1 MKQENYKFVDLVS
14 GIFLLILFFFNF
26 LALLYIFDGNQV
38 FSGLVSFF
46 ITTLYFFV
54 VEQMRKNK
62 ESLIRQGFKHFSLL
76 FISFFL
82 LLSFISFILMSH
94 VINVEFNA
102 KQDIQDEAQKKL
114 QLVSDFVSQYE
125 TRSSADLANYQSQ
138 LGLRGYTQ
146 DIVLGKVKIFQSRVN
161 GSKLFLKNKLTQNN
175 EKFNKVFQNW
185 QRLSLM
191 KTYANL
197 NQYLINSEAIVNKK
211 LSELPVDKTPIV
223 KNIKITTTNQL
234 PLNSVLK
241 LNKVYP
247 PKYGFTFLIILVVH
261 LGILL
266 SFFLTKTRGP
276 GAKFDLSIQAKK
288 LVREIN

>member
-14 GIFLLILFFFNF
+14 GVFLLILFFFNF
-26 LALLYIFDGNQV
+26 LALLYMFEGNMV
-38 FSGLVSFF
+38 FSGLLSFF
-46 ITTLYFFV
+46 ITTLYYFV

-82 LLSFISFILMSH
+82 LLSFVSFILMSH

-102 KQDIQDEAQKKL
+102 KQDIQEEAQQKL
-114 QLVSDFVSQYE
+114 QLVTDFVTLYE
-125 TRSSADLANYQSQ
+125 SRSSTDLADYQSQ
-138 LGLRGYTQ
+138 LSLKYTQ
-146 DIVLGKVKIFQSRVN
+146 DIVIGKVNIYQTRVN
-161 GSKLFLKNKLTQNN
+161 NSKLFLKNELTKNN

-185 QRLSLM
+185 QRLNLM
-191 KTYANL
+191 KTYTNL
-197 NQYLINSEAIVNKK
+197 NQYLDKSEDIVNKK
-211 LSELPVDKTPIV
+211 LKELPLNKSPLHIER
-223 KNIKITTTNQL
+223 NFNSINQL
-234 PLNSVLK
+234 PLNDVLK
-241 LNKVYP
+241 LSKFYP
-247 PKYGFTFLIILVVH
+247 PKYGFTFLVILVVH

-276 GAKFDLSIQAKK
+276 GTKFELSIQAKK

>member
-14 GIFLLILFFFNF
+14 GVFLLILFFFNF
-26 LALLYIFDGNQV
+26 LALLYMFEGNMV

-46 ITTLYFFV
+46 ITTLYYFV

-82 LLSFISFILMSH
+82 LLSFVSFILMSH

-102 KQDIQDEAQKKL
+102 KQDIQEEAQQKL
-114 QLVSDFVSQYE
+114 QLVTDFVTQYE
-125 TRSSADLANYQSQ
+125 SRSSTDLADYQSQ
-138 LGLRGYTQ
+138 LSLKYTQ
-146 DIVLGKVKIFQSRVN
+146 DIVIGKVNIYQLRVN
-161 GSKLFLKNKLTQNN
+161 NSKLFLKKELTKNN

-185 QRLSLM
+185 QRLNLM
-191 KTYANL
+191 KTYTNL
-197 NQYLINSEAIVNKK
+197 NQYLDKSEDIVNSK
-211 LSELPVDKTPIV
+211 LKELPLNKSPLHIERNFNSKD
-223 KNIKITTTNQL
+223 QL
-234 PLNSVLK
+234 PLNDVLK
-241 LNKVYP
+241 LSKFYP
-247 PKYGFTFLIILVVH
+247 PKYGFTFLVILVVH

-266 SFFLTKTRGP
+266 SFFLTKTRGA
-276 GAKFDLSIQAKK
+276 GSKFELSIQAKK